1 MEFRLFGGVEII
13 AAGRVL
19 DAGTPRQQLVL
30 AALIVDAGRSVA
42 IDTLIDRVWDDDPPA
57 GARNA
62 LYSYLSR
69 IRRALG
75 PAVKVERRHAGYLLR
90 VEPDQVDLHRFW
102 QLADEGGDPE
112 YSAEDRASRLVK
124 ALGVWQGSPLA
135 NLPGGWA
142 AQVRDR
148 WARRRLDAIVQWAEL
163 ELLLGRP
170 GPVIAEL
177 PDLIAEHPLV
187 EPLEAL
193 LMRALH
199 AAGRPAEAL
208 DRYASV
214 QRRLVEELGADPGI
228 ELSEVHRSILRGEA
242 PVQPILRGEAPI
254 QPAAKLTPPA
264 QLPPDTFGFTGRV
277 SRLRRLDVIL
287 AKGDDS
293 GGIAVVS
300 GTAGVGKTALAVH
313 WAHRA
318 RDRFPD
324 GQVYLNLRGFDPGG
338 TPVSPAEAVR
348 TLLDA
353 FAVEP
358 ERIPPGLEAQVGHY
372 RSLVAGRRVLI
383 VLDNVADADQARP
396 LLPAAP
402 GCRVV
407 VTSRN
412 QLSGLVTAD
421 GAQPVT
427 LDLLSVSEA
436 RSLLAGRL
444 GADRVSA
451 EPAAVAEIIRHC
463 ARLPLALAIVAAR
476 AVTYPEF
483 SLKVLASEL
492 SAGLDEFAGADR
504 ATDVRAVFS
513 WSYLRLSPDAARLFR
528 LLGLHPGPDIGLAAV
543 VSLAAEPRRQVR
555 RLLSELCA
563 AHLLAEHAPGR
574 YTFHDLL
581 RAYAAELALAE
592 HAEPERD
599 DVRGRML
606 DHYVHTAYLAD
617 GLLNTRRDD
626 DPTVLPP
633 LSAGVVA
640 ESLTSYD
647 EALRW
652 FTTEQHVL
660 MSIVR
665 SASVPDAELWQ
676 LVWTMTRFLAYRGL
690 WQESLEALGAAVA
703 AAERLGD
710 EARPAFAHRY
720 LGCAQIRLGQYDDAR
735 LHLQAALDRYLRS
748 GDTVGAAHT
757 HRHFAWMLERQAAH
771 AEALDHAELALAL
784 FESAG
789 HRAGQARSLNA
800 VGWFHAIL
808 GNHADALRNCER
820 ALELQASL
828 ADHFGQAETLDSLG
842 YIQQQLGR
850 FAEAMDCYERAVALF
865 HTVGD
870 RYNEA
875 DTLASLG
882 DVHHAAGDDRA
893 ARIAWARALEV
904 LELLDHADADELR
917 VKLAAR

>member
-1 MEFRLFGGVEII
+1 MDV
-13 AAGRVL
+13 
-19 DAGTPRQQLVL
+19 GTPRQQLVL
-30 AALIVDAGRSVA
+30 AALLVDPGRPVA

-57 GARNA
+57 AARNV
-62 LYSYLSR
+62 LYSHLSR
-69 IRRALG
+69 IRRVLG
-75 PAVKVERRHAGYLLR
+75 PAVKIERRHAGYLLL

-102 QLADEGGDPE
+102 HLVDQGNNPE
-112 YSAEDRASRLVK
+112 YGAQDRASQLAK
-124 ALGVWQGSPLA
+124 ALGLWQGTPLA
-135 NLPGGWA
+135 NLPGAWA

-148 WARRRLDAIVQWAEL
+148 WDRRRLDAIVQWAEF
-163 ELLLGRP
+163 ELRLGNIAT
-170 GPVIAEL
+170 VIAEL
-177 PDLIAEHPLV
+177 PDLIAEYPLV

-208 DRYASV
+208 DRYASA

-228 ELSEVHRSILRGEA
+228 ELSEVHRSILRGEP
-242 PVQPILRGEAPI
+242 PVQS
-254 QPAAKLTPPA
+254 AAKLTAPA

-277 SRLRRLDVIL
+277 SRLRRLDAIL
-287 AKGDDS
+287 ADGEQS
-293 GGIAVVS
+293 GGIAVLS

-313 WAHRA
+313 WAHQA

-324 GQVYLNLRGFDPGG
+324 GQIYLNLRGFDPGG

-348 TLLDA
+348 TMLDA
-353 FAVEP
+353 FAVKP
-358 ERIPPGLEAQVGHY
+358 ERIPAGLEAQVGLY
-372 RSLVAGRRVLI
+372 RSLVAGRKALI
-383 VLDNVADADQARP
+383 LLDNAADADQIRP
-396 LLPAAP
+396 LLPGAQ

-427 LDLLSVSEA
+427 LDILSISEA
-436 RSLLAGRL
+436 RALLAHRL

-451 EPAAVAEIIRHC
+451 EPAAVDEIIKHC

-476 AVTYPEF
+476 AATYPEF
-483 SLKVLASEL
+483 SLEVLASEL
-492 SAGLDEFAGADR
+492 RAGLDEFAGADR

-528 LLGLHPGPDIGLAAV
+528 LLGLHLGPDIGLRAV
-543 VSLAAEPRRQVR
+543 VSLAAEPLRQVR
-555 RLLSELCA
+555 RLLGELCA
-563 AHLLAEHAPGR
+563 AHLLTEHAPGR

-581 RAYAAELALAE
+581 RAYAAELALAD
-592 HAEPERD
+592 HPEPERH
-599 DVRGRML
+599 DVLRRML
-606 DHYVHTAYLAD
+606 DHYVHTAYQAD
-617 GLLNTRRDD
+617 SLLNTRRDD

-633 LSAGVVA
+633 VSPGVVP

-647 EALRW
+647 EGLWW
-652 FTTEQHVL
+652 FTTEQYVL
-660 MSIVR
+660 LSIVR
-665 SASVPDAELWQ
+665 AASAPEADLWQ

-710 EARPAFAHRY
+710 EARLAFAHRY
-720 LGCAQIRLGQYDDAR
+720 LGCAQIRLGLYDDAR
-735 LHLQAALDRYLRS
+735 LNLQAALDRYLVS

-757 HRHFAWMLERQAAH
+757 HRHFAWMLERMAAH
-771 AEALDHAELALAL
+771 AEALEHAELALAL
-784 FESAG
+784 FQSAD

-800 VGWFHAIL
+800 VGWFHALL
-808 GNHADALRNCER
+808 GNYADALRNCEL

-828 ADHFGQAETLDSLG
+828 ADQFGQAETLDSLG
-842 YIQQQLGR
+842 YIQQRLGR
-850 FAEAMDCYERAVALF
+850 FAEAMDCYERGVALF
-865 HTVGD
+865 QAVGD

-882 DVHHAAGDDRA
+882 DVHHAAGDDGA
-893 ARIAWARALEV
+893 ARIAWARALGV
-904 LELLDHADADELR
+904 LELLEHADADALR
-917 VKLAAR
+917 AKLAP